1 MSDFISRQAVMN
13 YLREQQAGI
22 IIEKTKQNAVTYE
35 ACKGMESSIEAF
47 MNFINQVPAAYDP
60 DKVIEALH
68 RRYYTTQ
75 RERVHTHGLCKAM
88 DNMLKA
94 EADAY
99 ENAIEIVKAG
109 GTDE

>member
-1 MSDFISRQAVMN
+1 MSDLISREALLDDFRKTITEKSDTMDWLNMISRQP
-13 YLREQQAGI
+13 I
-22 IIEKTKQNAVTYE
+22 
-35 ACKGMESSIEAF
+35 
-47 MNFINQVPAAYDP
+47 AYDV

-99 ENAIEIVKAG
+99 ENAIGIVKAG
-109 GTDE
+109 GADE